1 MGICFSKKKSKRLCS
16 ATTPTQNPPAS
27 KPLPHRP
34 AGAAATPPR
43 AQQQQAQ
50 AATVPGKKQI
60 FIAVPS
66 KEKKAQLKGTDEQ
79 AATGAAA
86 AVAAHTTDAEKT
98 KSAAPTAATK
108 HRNGLASPQ
117 DEDSGNA
124 STVRTSSCTKE
135 EVESILI
142 QCGRLSRNSSAVEAG
157 YHRSRKRSY
166 DFDCTDRSV
175 EEDREKPQ
183 LNRASPQR
191 HRRTLSRD
199 RESGEQKRPGSRE
212 RGSGGNGGR
221 RVSRSP
227 GRRSESVVASSSQA
241 SSALEK
247 SRQTPGKMV
256 SVPAREK
263 PSVSSEAGGGGMGS
277 RKPPPPFSLADG
289 GNKRGGEMRSGSPRS
304 RSPGNPSRSCNENTH
319 SLSRSS
325 SRKAEQS
332 PYRRNPMSEVD
343 GNIVLKVDQP
353 PSLKADQMSHNDN
366 NKAHNNRKSEEGMR
380 KPTTSNHVQKIG
392 ENSAPLRRNA
402 VVEVMNVVNSSS
414 TTSSNSRCVR
424 EQLLS
429 CRAKEQLQRAS
440 EEREEMPRM
449 VPKGGEV
456 EVPPNPRVITR
467 SRSSRRSSRDLD
479 ANPDDLL
486 NQTSY
491 TSLLLEDIQNYHQQ
505 TAAFSLPACVSKA
518 CSILEAVADLN
529 SSFGSKISETDR
541 SRVDEGHYHSVKTGK
556 LGPTQDEFVEAE
568 AVVKDDLMRPSL
580 HKYVSSRDLG
590 EDLEPQESAGSNS
603 YVGQSWASP
612 CEPNSAESA
621 DRCWTS
627 SWSNNGAEEIGE
639 EFGPREA
646 QKQQHH
652 QKQPLETSERRL
664 RKGAA
669 ANNQNPSAAATSG
682 SKRTT
687 ESRSR
692 HQQPGRGA
700 SSSSSS
706 SGIGGSAKVAVGVV

>member
-108 HRNGLASPQ
+108 HRNGLASPRMKIP
-117 DEDSGNA
+117 A
-124 STVRTSSCTKE
+124 TPP
-135 EVESILI
+135 
-142 QCGRLSRNSSAVEAG
+142 LSEPPVAQRRRSNLSLYSAVVLVAIPPL
-157 YHRSRKRSY
+157 S
-166 DFDCTDRSV
+166 
-175 EEDREKPQ
+175 KPV
-183 LNRASPQR
+183 
-191 HRRTLSRD
+191 TID
-199 RESGEQKRPGSRE
+199 PGSGATTSTALTGVE
-212 RGSGGNGGR
+212 GSGGNGGR

-263 PSVSSEAGGGGMGS
+263 PSKAA
-277 RKPPPPFSLADG
+277 PPFSLADG

-456 EVPPNPRVITR
+456 EVPPNP
-467 SRSSRRSSRDLD
+467 RDLD